1 MTVAAQ
7 KETLGFQ
14 TEVKHLLHLM
24 IHSLYSNKE
33 IFLRE
38 LISNASD
45 AADKLRFEALSN
57 DSLYDGDSEL
67 KIRIAFDKDAKTIT
81 ISDNGIG
88 MTRSE
93 VQEHIGTIAKSG
105 TKQFFEALTGE
116 QAKDSELI
124 GQFGVGFYSAF
135 IVADKVTLTTRKA
148 GADKSEG
155 VRWESAGEGDYSIES
170 VEKATRGTEIVLHL
184 KEAETE
190 FLDGYRL
197 RSIVRKFS
205 DHISLPIV
213 MDKEVAPS
221 YGEEDEAETE
231 EKPVPEIVEETV
243 NSAAALWTKARQE
256 ISEDDYTQFYK
267 HVGHDYQD
275 PLTHIHSKVE
285 GTNEYTLLLYVPS
298 HAPFDLWDRDA
309 KHGVKLYVRKVF
321 ITDDAEQ
328 LMPRYLR
335 FIRGVIDANSL
346 PLNVSREI
354 LQQSKQISAIKSGAV
369 KKVLSML
376 EHLAKDEPEK
386 YTTFWAQFGAVIKE
400 GPIEDHANKAR
411 VAKLIRF
418 ASTHNDTD
426 KQDVTLED
434 YVSRMKEGQEH
445 IYYVTADSFAAAK
458 NSPHLEIFRKKDIE
472 VLLLSD
478 RIDEWLVS
486 NLDEF
491 DGKHLQSVA
500 KGDLNLGALED
511 EEEKAQQEEINK
523 DFETVVTQIKDVLG
537 DKVSDVR
544 LSHRLT
550 ESPAC
555 LVADVYGMSLNME
568 RIMKDAGQMMGMGM
582 GRKPVFEINPHHAL
596 ITRLKAEQD
605 DARFADLTH
614 ILLDQA
620 VLSEGGQ
627 LDDPAAFVHK
637 LNGLLQGLLNPL
649 AHPFPIKAV
658 GRKAL
663 PTLLPSIPQRR
674 NFPRHA
680 KHAVIFYYLCV
691 VKCQYLWQRIKR
703 INAKVLG
710 IIGCHRNPCG
720 FGNIYRRHGM
730 PASITFWI

>member
-1 MTVAAQ
+1 VTVDAK

-57 DSLYDGDSEL
+57 DGLYEGDSEL
-67 KIRIAFDKDAKTIT
+67 KIRLEFDKELRTIT
-81 ISDNGIG
+81 IKDNGIG
-88 MTRSE
+88 MTRTE

-148 GADKSEG
+148 GSEQSTG
-155 VRWESAGEGDYSIES
+155 TRWESAGEGDYTIEA
-170 VEKATRGTEIVLHL
+170 VEKAQHGTEIVLHL
-184 KEAETE
+184 KEAESE
-190 FLDGYRL
+190 FLDGYRI

-213 MDKEVAPS
+213 MDKEAMPTMDDEEPEE
-221 YGEEDEAETE
+221 GEEAVVKAVAEIE
-231 EKPVPEIVEETV
+231 EETI
-243 NSAAALWTKARQE
+243 NSASALWTKARQE
-256 ISEDDYTQFYK
+256 ISDDDYNQFYK
-267 HVGHDYQD
+267 HVGHDFQD
-275 PLTHIHSKVE
+275 PLTHVHSKVE
-285 GTNEYTLLLYVPS
+285 GTNEFTLLLYVPAR
-298 HAPFDLWDRDA
+298 APFDMWDRDT
-309 KHGVKLYVRKVF
+309 KHGVKLYIRKVF

-335 FIRGVIDANSL
+335 FVRGIIDANSL

-354 LQQSKQISAIKSGAV
+354 LQQSKQITAIKSGAV

-376 EHLAKDEPEK
+376 ENLAKNEPEK
-386 YTTFWAQFGAVIKE
+386 YETFWAQFGQVIKE
-400 GPIEDHANKAR
+400 GPIEDHGNKAR
-411 VAKLIRF
+411 VAKLLRF
-418 ASTHNDTD
+418 ASTHTDTD
-426 KQDVTLED
+426 KQDVALED
-434 YVSRMKEGQEH
+434 YVSRMKEGQDN
-445 IYYVTADSFAAAK
+445 IYYVTADSFSAAK
-458 NSPHLEIFRKKDIE
+458 NSPHLEIFRKKGIE
-472 VLLLSD
+472 VILLSD

-500 KGDLNLGALED
+500 KGDLDLGILDAEED
-511 EEEKAQQEEINK
+511 KTAQEEITK
-523 DFETVVTQIKDVLG
+523 DFESVLKQIKDVLA

-582 GRKPVFEINPHHAL
+582 GSKPVFEINPTHPL
-596 ITRLKAEQD
+596 VMRMKSEQD
-605 DARFADLTH
+605 DTRFSDLTH
-614 ILLDQA
+614 ILFDQA
-620 VLSEGGQ
+620 ILSEGGH

-637 LNGLLQGLLNPL
+637 LNGLLQGLL
-649 AHPFPIKAV
+649 K
-658 GRKAL
+658 
-663 PTLLPSIPQRR
+663 
-674 NFPRHA
+674 
-680 KHAVIFYYLCV
+680 
-691 VKCQYLWQRIKR
+691 
-703 INAKVLG
+703 
-710 IIGCHRNPCG
+710 
-720 FGNIYRRHGM
+720 
-730 PASITFWI
+730 

>member
-1 MTVAAQ
+1 MTVEAK
-7 KETLGFQ
+7 KETLGFE

-57 DSLYDGDSEL
+57 DGLYEGDAEL
-67 KIRIAFDKDAKTIT
+67 KIRLEFDKEKRTIT
-81 ISDNGIG
+81 IIDNGIG
-88 MTRSE
+88 MTRAE

-148 GADKSEG
+148 GADKSEAT
-155 VRWESAGEGDYSIES
+155 RWESAGEGDYTIEA
-170 VEKATRGTEIVLHL
+170 VEKAQRGTEIVLHL

-190 FLDGYRL
+190 FLDGYRI

-213 MDKEVAPS
+213 MDKEVMPEMDMDVEE
-221 YGEEDEAETE
+221 GEEPKEA
-231 EKPVPEIVEETV
+231 KPVAQIEEETI
-243 NSAAALWTKARQE
+243 NSASALWTKSRQD
-256 ISEDDYTQFYK
+256 ISDEDYNQFYK
-267 HVGHDYQD
+267 HVGHDFQD
-275 PLTHIHSKVE
+275 PLTHVHSRVE
-285 GTNEYTLLLYVPS
+285 GTNEYALLLYVPS
-298 HAPFDLWDRDA
+298 RAPFDLWDRDA
-309 KHGVKLYVRKVF
+309 KHGVKLYIRKVF

-346 PLNVSREI
+346 PLNVSREL
-354 LQQSKQISAIKSGAV
+354 LQQSKQITAIKSGAV
-369 KKVLSML
+369 KKVLGML
-376 EHLAKDEPEK
+376 ENLSKNEPEK
-386 YTTFWAQFGAVIKE
+386 YATFWAQFGAVIKE

-411 VAKLIRF
+411 VAKLLRF
-418 ASTHNDTD
+418 ASTHADTD
-426 KQDVTLED
+426 KQDVALED

-445 IYYVTADSFAAAK
+445 IYYVTADSFSAAK
-458 NSPHLEIFRKKDIE
+458 NSPHLEIFRKKGIE
-472 VLLLSD
+472 VILLSD

-491 DGKHLQSVA
+491 EGKHLQSVA
-500 KGDLNLGALED
+500 KGDLDLGTLDAEEDKAALE
-511 EEEKAQQEEINK
+511 EVNK
-523 DFETVVTQIKDVLG
+523 DFEAVLKQIKDVLA
-537 DKVSDVR
+537 DKVSEVR

-568 RIMKDAGQMMGMGM
+568 RIMKDAGQSMGMGM
-582 GRKPVFEINPHHAL
+582 GRKPVFEINPTHPL
-596 ITRLKAEQD
+596 VVRMKAEQD
-605 DARFADLTH
+605 DTRFADLTH
-614 ILLDQA
+614 ILFDQA
-620 VLSEGGQ
+620 ILSEGGQ

-637 LNGLLQGLLNPL
+637 LNGLLQGLLN
-649 AHPFPIKAV
+649 
-658 GRKAL
+658 
-663 PTLLPSIPQRR
+663 
-674 NFPRHA
+674 
-680 KHAVIFYYLCV
+680 
-691 VKCQYLWQRIKR
+691 
-703 INAKVLG
+703 
-710 IIGCHRNPCG
+710 
-720 FGNIYRRHGM
+720 
-730 PASITFWI
+730 

>member
-1 MTVAAQ
+1 MTVEAK
-7 KETLGFQ
+7 KETLGFE

-57 DSLYDGDSEL
+57 DGLYEGDAEL
-67 KIRIAFDKDAKTIT
+67 KIRLEFDKEKRTIT
-81 ISDNGIG
+81 IIDNGIG
-88 MTRSE
+88 MTRAE

-148 GADKSEG
+148 GADESEG
-155 VRWESAGEGDYSIES
+155 TRWESAGEGDYTIEA
-170 VEKATRGTEIVLHL
+170 VEKAQRGTEIVLHL
-184 KEAETE
+184 KEAESE
-190 FLDGYRL
+190 FLDGYRI

-213 MDKEVAPS
+213 MDKEVMPEMDMDVEE
-221 YGEEDEAETE
+221 GEEPKEA
-231 EKPVPEIVEETV
+231 KPVAQIEEETI
-243 NSAAALWTKARQE
+243 NSASALWTKARQD
-256 ISEDDYTQFYK
+256 ISDEDYNQFYK
-267 HVGHDYQD
+267 HVGHDFQD
-275 PLTHIHSKVE
+275 PLTHVHSRVE
-285 GTNEYTLLLYVPS
+285 GTNEYALLLYVPS
-298 HAPFDLWDRDA
+298 RAPFDLWDRDA
-309 KHGVKLYVRKVF
+309 KHGVKLYIRKVF

-354 LQQSKQISAIKSGAV
+354 LQQSKQITAIKSGAV
-369 KKVLSML
+369 KKVLGML
-376 EHLAKDEPEK
+376 ENLAKNEPEK
-386 YTTFWAQFGAVIKE
+386 YATFWAQFGAVIKE

-411 VAKLIRF
+411 VAKLLRF
-418 ASTHNDTD
+418 ASTHADTD
-426 KQDVTLED
+426 KQDVALED

-445 IYYVTADSFAAAK
+445 IYYVTADSFSAAK
-458 NSPHLEIFRKKDIE
+458 NSPHLEIFRKKGIE
-472 VLLLSD
+472 VILLSD

-491 DGKHLQSVA
+491 EGKHLQSVA
-500 KGDLNLGALED
+500 KGDLDLGTLDAEEDKAALE
-511 EEEKAQQEEINK
+511 EVNK
-523 DFETVVTQIKDVLG
+523 DFEAVLKQIKDVLA
-537 DKVSDVR
+537 DKVSEVR

-568 RIMKDAGQMMGMGM
+568 RIMKDAGQSMGMGM
-582 GRKPVFEINPHHAL
+582 GRKPVFEINPTHPL
-596 ITRLKAEQD
+596 VVRMKAEQD
-605 DARFADLTH
+605 DTRFADLTH
-614 ILLDQA
+614 ILFDQA
-620 VLSEGGQ
+620 ILSEGGQ

-637 LNGLLQGLLNPL
+637 LNGLLQGLLN
-649 AHPFPIKAV
+649 
-658 GRKAL
+658 
-663 PTLLPSIPQRR
+663 
-674 NFPRHA
+674 
-680 KHAVIFYYLCV
+680 
-691 VKCQYLWQRIKR
+691 
-703 INAKVLG
+703 
-710 IIGCHRNPCG
+710 
-720 FGNIYRRHGM
+720 
-730 PASITFWI
+730 

>member
-1 MTVAAQ
+1 MTVETK

-57 DSLYDGDSEL
+57 DGLYEGDSDL
-67 KIRIAFDKDAKTIT
+67 KIRLEFDKDLRTIT
-81 ISDNGIG
+81 IKDNGIG

-148 GADKSEG
+148 GSEQNTG
-155 VRWESAGEGDYSIES
+155 TRWESAGEGDYTLEA
-170 VEKATRGTEIVLHL
+170 VEKAEHGTEIVLHL
-184 KEAETE
+184 KEVESE
-190 FLDGYRL
+190 FLDGYRI

-213 MDKEVAPS
+213 MDKEVMPTANEDDAEE
-221 YGEEDEAETE
+221 GEETA
-231 EKPVPEIVEETV
+231 KPVAHIEEETI
-243 NSAAALWTKARQE
+243 NSASALWTKARQE
-256 ISEDDYTQFYK
+256 ISDDDYNQFYK

-275 PLTHIHSKVE
+275 PLTHVHSKVE
-285 GTNEYTLLLYVPS
+285 GTNEYTLLLYVPAR
-298 HAPFDLWDRDA
+298 APFDLWDRDT
-309 KHGVKLYVRKVF
+309 KHGVKLYIRKVF

-335 FIRGVIDANSL
+335 FVRGIIDANSL

-354 LQQSKQISAIKSGAV
+354 LQQSKQITSIKSGAV
-369 KKVLSML
+369 KKVLGML
-376 EHLAKDEPEK
+376 ENLAKNDPEK
-386 YTTFWAQFGAVIKE
+386 YETFWAQFGQVIKE

-411 VAKLIRF
+411 VASLLRF
-418 ASTHNDTD
+418 ASTHADTD
-426 KQDVTLED
+426 KQNVALED
-434 YVSRMKEGQEH
+434 YVSRMKEGQDK

-458 NSPHLEIFRKKDIE
+458 NSPHLEIFRKKGIE
-472 VLLLSD
+472 VILLSD

-500 KGDLNLGALED
+500 KGDLDLGDLDAEED
-511 EEEKAQQEEINK
+511 KTAQEEISK
-523 DFETVVTQIKDVLG
+523 DFESVLKQIKDVLA

-568 RIMKDAGQMMGMGM
+568 RIMKDAGQMMGMG
-582 GRKPVFEINPHHAL
+582 GSKPVFEINPTHPL
-596 ITRLKAEQD
+596 VVRMKSEQD
-605 DARFADLTH
+605 DTRFSDLTH
-614 ILLDQA
+614 ILFDQA
-620 VLSEGGQ
+620 ILSEGGQ
-627 LDDPAAFVHK
+627 LDDPSAFVHK
-637 LNGLLQGLLNPL
+637 LNGLLQGLLN
-649 AHPFPIKAV
+649 
-658 GRKAL
+658 
-663 PTLLPSIPQRR
+663 
-674 NFPRHA
+674 
-680 KHAVIFYYLCV
+680 
-691 VKCQYLWQRIKR
+691 
-703 INAKVLG
+703 
-710 IIGCHRNPCG
+710 
-720 FGNIYRRHGM
+720 
-730 PASITFWI
+730 

>member
-57 DSLYDGDSEL
+57 DGLYDGDSEL
-67 KIRIAFDKDAKTIT
+67 KIRIAFDKDARTIT

-148 GADKSEG
+148 GATSSEG

-197 RSIVRKFS
+197 RGIVRKFS

-213 MDKEVAPS
+213 MDKEVMPAYDADS
-221 YGEEDEAETE
+221 EEDEEE
-231 EKPVPEIVEETV
+231 KEKPVPEIVEETV
-243 NSAAALWTKARQE
+243 NSASALWAKARQD

-298 HAPFDLWDRDA
+298 RAPFDLWDRDA

-335 FIRGVIDANSL
+335 FIRGVIDADSL
-346 PLNVSREI
+346 PLNVSREL
-354 LQQSKQISAIKSGAV
+354 LQQSKQISSIKSGAV
-369 KKVLSML
+369 KKVLTML

-386 YTTFWAQFGAVIKE
+386 YATFWAQFGAVIKE
-400 GPIEDHANKAR
+400 GPIEDHANKER

-426 KQDVTLED
+426 KQDITLED

-458 NSPHLEIFRKKDIE
+458 NSPHLEIFRKKGIE

-500 KGDLNLGALED
+500 KGDLNLGTLAD
-511 EEEKAQQEEINK
+511 EEDKEKQEEINK
-523 DFETVVTQIKDVLG
+523 DFESVITQIKEVLG

-637 LNGLLQGLLNPL
+637 LNGLLQGLLN
-649 AHPFPIKAV
+649 
-658 GRKAL
+658 
-663 PTLLPSIPQRR
+663 
-674 NFPRHA
+674 
-680 KHAVIFYYLCV
+680 
-691 VKCQYLWQRIKR
+691 
-703 INAKVLG
+703 
-710 IIGCHRNPCG
+710 
-720 FGNIYRRHGM
+720 
-730 PASITFWI
+730 

>member
-1 MTVAAQ
+1 MTVAAH

-57 DSLYDGDSEL
+57 DGLYDGDSEL
-67 KIRIAFDKDAKTIT
+67 KIRLDFDKDAKTIT

-88 MTRSE
+88 MTRQE

-148 GADKSEG
+148 GATSSEG

-197 RSIVRKFS
+197 RGIVRKFS

-213 MDKEVAPS
+213 MDKEVTPAYDADDS
-221 YGEEDEAETE
+221 EEEGEEPA

-256 ISEDDYTQFYK
+256 ISEDDYKQFYK

-298 HAPFDLWDRDA
+298 RAPFDMWDRDT

-346 PLNVSREI
+346 PLNVSREL

-369 KKVLSML
+369 KKVLTML
-376 EHLAKDEPEK
+376 EQLAKNSPEN
-386 YTTFWAQFGAVIKE
+386 YATFWEQFGAVIKE
-400 GPIEDHANKAR
+400 GPIEDHANKER

-426 KQDVTLED
+426 KQDITLED

-458 NSPHLEIFRKKDIE
+458 NSPHLEIFRKKGIE

-500 KGDLNLGALED
+500 KGDLNLGTLAD
-511 EEEKAQQEEINK
+511 EEDKEKQEEVNK
-523 DFETVVTQIKDVLG
+523 DFETVITQIKDVLG

-605 DARFADLTH
+605 DARFSDLTH

-637 LNGLLQGLLNPL
+637 LNGLLQGLLN
-649 AHPFPIKAV
+649 
-658 GRKAL
+658 
-663 PTLLPSIPQRR
+663 
-674 NFPRHA
+674 
-680 KHAVIFYYLCV
+680 
-691 VKCQYLWQRIKR
+691 
-703 INAKVLG
+703 
-710 IIGCHRNPCG
+710 
-720 FGNIYRRHGM
+720 
-730 PASITFWI
+730 